1 MTITLSKSEIRASLR
16 IGAEQSAKLQLPD
29 PWQWQ
34 DLSTQ
39 EHQTQIAVETRVRES
54 RTPHRS
60 HVFRWPKEGDGYRP
74 LAALDPLD
82 QIIYRSL
89 VGRMVVPVTANLDP
103 DAVLSSQIR
112 AQPPAW
118 ELESWGIPI
127 AERRGRGLELI
138 ARHPILGLIDVQNYY
153 PNVQLATLAET
164 LASLPIDE
172 ATTNYTVDW
181 IGELQEVSGVA
192 GIPTGHDPSR
202 ILGDAVLIPCDTALT
217 ALGHPFMRY
226 VDDTWFFVDT
236 EEQYEIVIRAYEH
249 VASELGLVL
258 HPTKTR
264 PLSGLEARN
273 EIHKVAI
280 VYFGDALNDPGPGL
294 RAGQQ
299 LFEESLEDPVRN
311 KSELRRALRTLTD
324 HRSPYPLETLR
335 ANPDLLRVAPL
346 QWVKYMS
353 ALIDAKKTRQLLD
366 DDWVLEQITQ
376 EVTKETGYR
385 NLLFIQVGA
394 RMKLDKQR
402 GTTVFELATC
412 DGPWNGPLRVWGAYA
427 WGRSGAFK
435 PNKAVEQFEAHG
447 DYSTRRAFAMTLDRE
462 RNNPKLSRWTR
473 EIRVTHSD
481 FEPTACWLEAA

>member
-1 MTITLSKSEIRASLR
+1 M
-16 IGAEQSAKLQLPD
+16 
-29 PWQWQ
+29 
-34 DLSTQ
+34 
-39 EHQTQIAVETRVRES
+39 ETRVHES

-74 LAALDPLD
+74 LASLDPLD

-103 DAVLSSQIR
+103 DGVLSSRIR
-112 AQPPAW
+112 AHPPAW
-118 ELESWGIPI
+118 EFEPWGIPI

-138 ARHPILGLIDVQNYY
+138 GRHPILGLIDIQNFY
-153 PNVQLATLAET
+153 PSVKLATLAET

-172 ATTNYTVDW
+172 PTTSYTVSW
-181 IGELQEVSGVA
+181 IGELQEVSGVT

-202 ILGDAVLIPCDTALT
+202 ILGDAVLIPCDTALMGS
-217 ALGHPFMRY
+217 GHPYMRY

-236 EEQYEIVIRAYEH
+236 EEQYETVIRAYENI
-249 VASELGLVL
+249 ASGLGLIL

-264 PLSGLEARN
+264 ALSGLDALN
-273 EIHKVAI
+273 EIQRMAI
-280 VYFGDALNDPGPGL
+280 AYFGDVLNDPGPDGH
-294 RAGQQ
+294 RAGLQ
-299 LFEESLEDPVRN
+299 LFEESLENPVRN
-311 KSELRRALRTLTD
+311 KSELRRALRTLTN
-324 HRSPYPLETLR
+324 HRSPYPLEILQ
-335 ANPDLLRVAPL
+335 ANQGLLRVAPL
-346 QWVKYMS
+346 QWVKYLS
-353 ALIDAKKTRQLLD
+353 ALVDAKKTRQLLD

-447 DYSTRRAFAMTLDRE
+447 DYATRRAFAMTLDRE
-462 RNNPKLSRWTR
+462 RSNPKLPRWTR